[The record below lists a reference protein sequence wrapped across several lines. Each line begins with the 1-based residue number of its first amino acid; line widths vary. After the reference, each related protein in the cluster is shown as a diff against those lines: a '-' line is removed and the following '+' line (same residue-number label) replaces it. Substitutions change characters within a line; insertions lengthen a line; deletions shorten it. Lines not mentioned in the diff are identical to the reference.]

1 MTDQHAR
8 RPIRF
13 RGARRGRLGDDPTER
28 IILGNLHR
36 EHTPAARL
44 ERPPSPEDNAAR
56 IGVARRDALRIKV
69 APLMPAG
76 A

>member
-13 RGARRGRLGDDPTER
+13 RRDRGGRLGDDPLER
-28 IILGNLHR
+28 IILGNLQL
-36 EHTPAARL
+36 EHTPAARPV
-44 ERPPSPEDNAAR
+44 RPPGPEDDAAR
-56 IGVARRDALRIKV
+56 IGIAGRDAFRKKV

-76 A
+76 T